1 MMPLM
6 PSSAARR
13 KKLDTPELLED
24 MMRENNRLLK
34 ECLLT
39 LKSMDDKL
47 RKLTI
52 AGY

>member
-1 MMPLM
+1 M
-6 PSSAARR
+6 PSATTHR
-13 KKLDTPELLED
+13 KKLATPELLED
-24 MMRENNRLLK
+24 ILLENNRLLK